1 MTTLSLPVSALPS
14 ILTATIDYA
23 YIQEVEANIYQ
34 EVANACEDYNNIKIQ
49 TCDCDG
55 SRLMFTLE
63 LDGDEPFL
71 QYCFDRE
78 QYLVLIGTNKFW
90 TASAKHALKAL
101 AITNRTKDLE
111 YAA

>member
-1 MTTLSLPVSALPS
+1 MTILSALPS

-23 YIQEVEANIYQ
+23 YIQEVEASIYQ
-34 EVANACEDYNNIKIQ
+34 EVANACDGYDNIKIQ
-49 TCDCDG
+49 SCDCDG

-71 QYCFDRE
+71 QYCLHRE
-78 QYLVLIGTNKFW
+78 QYLVLLGTHKFW

-101 AITNRTKDLE
+101 VIANRIKDSE